1 VAGAP
6 GGGEG
11 FTPDWQDYGLTV
23 PLPARNTPGI
33 QQLQAGL
40 LRPAG
45 KAGVSRI
52 TPHGLRHTY
61 TSLALRAGLPPKV
74 VAARLR
80 HADPTFTVKVYQQL
94 MEEDHR
100 AGALPLDTLL
110 HLNSRNQRAPAGT
123 NGKQKPRSRHKSR
136 S

>member
-1 VAGAP
+1 MQ
-6 GGGEG
+6 E
-11 FTPDWQDYGLTV
+11 
-23 PLPARNTPGI
+23 
-33 QQLQAGL
+33 
-40 LRPAG
+40 

-94 MEEDHR
+94 IEEDHR
-100 AGALPLDTLL
+100 AGALSLDTLL
-110 HLNSRNQRAPAGT
+110 HLNTPQTPASTEKTRATKRPST
-123 NGKQKPRSRHKSR
+123 RKQA
-136 S
+136 